1 LLNEH
6 LFVCEHLH
14 LNAVD
19 VFMNYLHTLMILG
32 LATVVGCKHSDNS
45 IVKQSMKA
53 DKTIYQFSPTSIE
66 GEPVDLTMYRGKVL
80 LIVNTA
86 SACGFT
92 PQYQELERLYK
103 QYKDQG
109 FEVLAFPSNDFGRQ
123 EPLTGKEIESF
134 CSINFRT
141 TFKVFDKVH
150 VKGKDAIDLYQFL
163 ADKSLNGKVSV
174 APKWNFHKYLIGRD
188 GQVIDY
194 FLSFTSPTSSKIKS
208 AIESALKV
216 ETVSNTIL
224 AK

>member
-1 LLNEH
+1 MLMY
-6 LFVCEHLH
+6 
-14 LNAVD
+14 AVS
-19 VFMNYLHTLMILG
+19 
-32 LATVVGCKHSDNS
+32 CKLSDRS
-45 IVKQSMKA
+45 IVYTDMKA
-53 DKTIYQFSPTSIE
+53 DKTIYQFTPTSIE
-66 GEPVDLTMYRGKVL
+66 GEPVDLSVYRGKVL

-134 CSINFRT
+134 CSINYRT
-141 TFKVFDKVH
+141 TFKVFDKSH
-150 VKGKDAIDLYQFL
+150 VKGKNAIDLYQFL
-163 ADKSLNGKVSV
+163 ADKSQNGKVNV
-174 APKWNFHKYLIGRD
+174 APKWNFHKYLVGRD
-188 GQVIDY
+188 GKVIDY

-208 AIESALKV
+208 AIESALKAEPV
-216 ETVSNTIL
+216 TNAIL

>member
-1 LLNEH
+1 MY
-6 LFVCEHLH
+6 
-14 LNAVD
+14 AVS
-19 VFMNYLHTLMILG
+19 
-32 LATVVGCKHSDNS
+32 CKLSDRS
-45 IVKQSMKA
+45 IVYTDMKA
-53 DKTIYQFSPTSIE
+53 DKTIYQFTPTSIE
-66 GEPVDLTMYRGKVL
+66 GEPVDLSVYRGKVL

-134 CSINFRT
+134 CSINYRT
-141 TFKVFDKVH
+141 TFKVFDKSH
-150 VKGKDAIDLYQFL
+150 VKGKNAIDLYQFL
-163 ADKSLNGKVSV
+163 ADKSQNGKVNV
-174 APKWNFHKYLIGRD
+174 APKWNFHKYLVGRD
-188 GQVIDY
+188 GKVIDY

-208 AIESALKV
+208 AIESALKAEPV
-216 ETVSNTIL
+216 TNAIL